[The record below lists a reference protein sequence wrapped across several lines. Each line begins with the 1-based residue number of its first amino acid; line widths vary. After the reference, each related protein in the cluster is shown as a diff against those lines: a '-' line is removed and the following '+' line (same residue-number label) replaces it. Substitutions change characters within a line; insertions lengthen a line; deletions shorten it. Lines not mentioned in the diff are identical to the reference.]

1 MTENI
6 EEQHPT
12 LTPVTASPHLTVPT
26 IELNI
31 FLKKMGVEGTGGQVK
46 LLIRSG
52 KILVNGAVDVRNKRK
67 LVVGDV
73 VEHDGKK
80 HIVQESHVR
89 LPKTI

>member
-1 MTENI
+1 MTENTA
-6 EEQHPT
+6 ERHPT
-12 LTPVTASPHLTVPT
+12 LTPVTSPPLTIPT

-46 LLIRSG
+46 LFIRSG
-52 KILVNGAVDVRNKRK
+52 KLLVNGVVDVRNRRK

-73 VEHDGKK
+73 VEYDGKK